1 MGRAEW
7 LQRKVLRVGGDAW
20 RGNGGKH
27 MSRLLIGGKEVVYGD
42 GTTYE
47 QVAADYQKDY
57 EQRILLVNVN
67 GRLRELNKRVEEDG
81 TISFVTE
88 ADKAG
93 VKTYRRSVVLLMQ
106 KALQNLFG
114 EKRVGIHVLQTTG
127 NGQYCELSGDDAP
140 EVPDAFLE
148 ELGAGMRRLIDADL
162 PIKKSSIPT
171 ADAVK
176 LFHELGMGGKEKL
189 FRFRRSSRVNIYD
202 LDGYKD
208 YFYGHMVPSTGYVR
222 QFDLVRY
229 SAGFV
234 LIYPDPKTGVVSEY
248 RPSAK
253 LFETQRASALWG
265 EQMGVKNIGELNEAI
280 STGRMQDII
289 LMQEAQMEARIGE
302 LADRIVNAGKKKFI
316 MIAGPSSSGKTTFSH
331 RLSIHLSARGLKP
344 HPIPLDNYY
353 LDRQFCPRDE
363 NGNFDF
369 ECLESLDVELFNKD
383 MSALLAGERVELPTF
398 NFMTGK
404 REYRGKFMQLGADD
418 ILVIEGIHGLNDKLS
433 YSLPGESKFKIYI
446 SALTQLSI
454 DDHNAL
460 PTTDG
465 RLIRRIV
472 RDARTRG
479 TSAQETIAMWD
490 SVRRGEEKYIFPFQ
504 EAADYIFNS
513 ALIYELAV
521 LKVYAEPQ
529 LFGIPADAPEYL
541 EAKRLLKFL
550 DYFLAIPGENIHHN
564 SLVREFIGGSCFHV

>member
-1 MGRAEW
+1 
-7 LQRKVLRVGGDAW
+7 
-20 RGNGGKH
+20 
-27 MSRLLIGGKEVVYGD
+27 MSRLLIGDREVVYEQ
-42 GTTYE
+42 GTTFE
-47 QVAADYQKDY
+47 KIAEDYQKDY
-57 EQRILLVNVN
+57 ERRIVRVCLN
-67 GRLRELNKRVEEDG
+67 GRLRELRKPVEEDG
-81 TISFVTE
+81 TLLFVTE

-93 VKTYRRSVVLLMQ
+93 VKAYRRSVVLLMQ
-106 KALQNLFG
+106 KAVHNLLG
-114 EKRVGIHVLQTTG
+114 KEHVSVHVLQTTG
-127 NGQYCELSGDDAP
+127 NGQYCELFSEKP
-140 EVPDAFLE
+140 IEVTDEFLE
-148 ELGAGMRRLIDADL
+148 RLGEEMHRLADLDL
-162 PIKKSSIPT
+162 PIEKTSVPT
-171 ADAVK
+171 ADAVN
-176 LFHELGMGGKEKL
+176 LFRELGMSGKEKL
-189 FRFRRSSRVNIYD
+189 FRYRRSSRVNIYD
-202 LDGYKD
+202 LDGYQD
-208 YFYGHMVPSTGYVR
+208 YFYGHMLPSTGYLK
-222 QFDLVRY
+222 QFDLIRY
-229 SAGFV
+229 SEGFV
-234 LIYPDPKTGVVSEY
+234 LIYPDAKTGVISEY
-248 RPSAK
+248 CPSDK
-253 LFETQRASALWG
+253 LFATQRSSALWG
-265 EQMGVKNIGELNEAI
+265 EQMGVKNIGQLNEAI
-280 STGRMQDII
+280 ATGRIQDII

-302 LADRIVNAGKKKFI
+302 LADLIVNAGGKKFI

-369 ECLESLDVELFNKD
+369 ECLEALDVELFNKD
-383 MSALLAGERVELPTF
+383 MSALLAGKRVELPNF

-504 EAADYIFNS
+504 EAADFIFNS

-529 LFGIPADAPEYL
+529 LFNIPVEAPEYL

-550 DYFLAIPGENIHHN
+550 DYFLGIPSENIHHN

>member
-1 MGRAEW
+1 
-7 LQRKVLRVGGDAW
+7 
-20 RGNGGKH
+20 
-27 MSRLLIGGKEVVYGD
+27 MSRLLIGDREVVYEQ
-42 GTTYE
+42 GTTFE
-47 QVAADYQKDY
+47 KIAEDYQKDY
-57 EQRILLVNVN
+57 ERRIVLVCLN
-67 GRLRELNKRVEEDG
+67 GRLRELRKPVEEDG
-81 TISFVTE
+81 TLLFVTE

-93 VKTYRRSVVLLMQ
+93 VKAYRRSVVLLMQ
-106 KALQNLFG
+106 KAVHNLLG
-114 EKRVGIHVLQTTG
+114 KEHVSVHVLQTTG
-127 NGQYCELSGDDAP
+127 NGQYCELFSEKP
-140 EVPDAFLE
+140 IEVTDEFLE
-148 ELGAGMRRLIDADL
+148 RLGEEMHRLADLDL
-162 PIKKSSIPT
+162 PIEKTSVPT
-171 ADAVK
+171 ADAVN
-176 LFHELGMGGKEKL
+176 LFRELGMSGKEKL
-189 FRFRRSSRVNIYD
+189 FRYRRSSRVNIYD
-202 LDGYKD
+202 LDGYQD
-208 YFYGHMVPSTGYVR
+208 YFYGHMLPSTGYLK
-222 QFDLVRY
+222 QFDLIRY
-229 SAGFV
+229 SEGFV
-234 LIYPDPKTGVVSEY
+234 LIYPDAKTGVISEY
-248 RPSAK
+248 CPSDK
-253 LFETQRASALWG
+253 LFATQRSSALWG
-265 EQMGVKNIGELNEAI
+265 EQMGVKNIGQLNEAI
-280 STGRMQDII
+280 ATGRIQDII

-302 LADRIVNAGKKKFI
+302 LADLIVNAGGKKFI

-369 ECLESLDVELFNKD
+369 ECLEALDVELFNKD
-383 MSALLAGERVELPTF
+383 MSALLAGKRVELPNF

-479 TSAQETIAMWD
+479 TRALAAIAMWAA
-490 SVRRGEEKYIFPFQ
+490 VRWGEEKYIFPFQ
-504 EAADYIFNS
+504 EAADFIFNS

-529 LFGIPADAPEYL
+529 LFNIPVEAPEYL

-550 DYFLAIPGENIHHN
+550 DYFLGIPSENIHHN

>member
-1 MGRAEW
+1 
-7 LQRKVLRVGGDAW
+7 
-20 RGNGGKH
+20 
-27 MSRLLIGGKEVVYGD
+27 MSKLFIGGKEVVYEQ

-47 QVAADYQKDY
+47 QIAKDYQKDY
-57 EQRILLVNVN
+57 DRRIVLACVN

-81 TISFVTE
+81 TLFFVTE

-106 KALQNLFG
+106 KAVHSMFG
-114 EKRVGIHVLQTTG
+114 GKNASVHVLQTTG
-127 NGQYCELSGDDAP
+127 NGQYCELFSEDSM
-140 EVPDAFLE
+140 EVTDAFLE
-148 ELGAGMRRLIDADL
+148 SLGAEMRRLADADL
-162 PIKKSSIPT
+162 PIRKTSVPT

-176 LFHELGMGGKEKL
+176 LFHELGMSGKEKL
-189 FRFRRSSRVNIYD
+189 FRYRRSSRVNIYE

-208 YFYGHMVPSTGYVR
+208 YYYGHMVPSTGYLE
-222 QFDLVRY
+222 QFDLIRY
-229 SAGFV
+229 SEGFV
-234 LIYPDPKTGVVSEY
+234 LIYPDRETGVLSEY
-248 RPSAK
+248 RPSEK
-253 LFETQRASALWG
+253 LFATQRSSALWG
-265 EQMGVKNIGELNEAI
+265 EQMGVKNIGQLNEAI
-280 STGRMQDII
+280 STGRIQDII

-302 LADRIVNAGKKKFI
+302 LADVIVNKGGKKFI

-363 NGNFDF
+363 NGDFDF

-433 YSLPGESKFKIYI
+433 YSLPSESKFKIYI

-479 TSAQETIAMWD
+479 TNAQETIAMWD
-490 SVRRGEEKYIFPFQ
+490 SVRRGEEYIFPFQ
-504 EAADYIFNS
+504 EAADFIFNS

-529 LFGIPADAPEYL
+529 LFNIPVDAPEYV

-550 DYFLAIPGENIHHN
+550 DYFLAIPSENIHHN

>member
-1 MGRAEW
+1 
-7 LQRKVLRVGGDAW
+7 
-20 RGNGGKH
+20 
-27 MSRLLIGGKEVVYGD
+27 MSKLFIGGKEVVYEQ

-47 QVAADYQKDY
+47 QIAKDYQKDY
-57 EQRILLVNVN
+57 DRRIVLACVN

-81 TISFVTE
+81 TLFFVTE

-106 KALQNLFG
+106 KAVHSMFG
-114 EKRVGIHVLQTTG
+114 GKNVSVHVLQTTG
-127 NGQYCELSGDDAP
+127 NGQYCELFSEDSM
-140 EVPDAFLE
+140 EVTDEFLE
-148 ELGAGMRRLIDADL
+148 SLGAEMRRLADADL
-162 PIKKSSIPT
+162 PIRKTSVPT

-176 LFHELGMGGKEKL
+176 LFHELGMSGKEKL
-189 FRFRRSSRVNIYD
+189 FRYRRSSRVNIYE

-208 YFYGHMVPSTGYVR
+208 YYYGHMVPSTGYLE
-222 QFDLVRY
+222 QFDLIRY
-229 SAGFV
+229 SEGFV
-234 LIYPDPKTGVVSEY
+234 LIYPDRETGVLSEY
-248 RPSAK
+248 RPSEK
-253 LFETQRASALWG
+253 LFATQRSSALWG
-265 EQMGVKNIGELNEAI
+265 EQMGVKNIGQLNEAI
-280 STGRMQDII
+280 STGRIQDII

-302 LADRIVNAGKKKFI
+302 LADVIVNKGGKKFI

-363 NGNFDF
+363 NGDFDF

-433 YSLPGESKFKIYI
+433 YSLPSESKFKIYI

-479 TSAQETIAMWD
+479 TNAQETIAMWD

-504 EAADYIFNS
+504 EAADFIFNS

-529 LFGIPADAPEYL
+529 LFNIPVDAPEYL

-550 DYFLAIPGENIHHN
+550 DYFLGISSEDIPHN
-564 SLVREFIGGSCFHV
+564 SIVREFIGGSCFRV

>member
-1 MGRAEW
+1 
-7 LQRKVLRVGGDAW
+7 
-20 RGNGGKH
+20 
-27 MSRLLIGGKEVVYGD
+27 MSRLLIGDREVVY
-42 GTTYE
+42 E
-47 QVAADYQKDY
+47 QGIAEDYQKDY
-57 EQRILLVNVN
+57 ERRIVLVCLN
-67 GRLRELNKRVEEDG
+67 GRLRELRKPVEEDG
-81 TISFVTE
+81 TLLFVTE

-93 VKTYRRSVVLLMQ
+93 VKAYRRSVVLLMQ
-106 KALQNLFG
+106 KAVHNLLG
-114 EKRVGIHVLQTTG
+114 KEHVSVHVLQTTG
-127 NGQYCELSGDDAP
+127 NGQYCELFSEKP
-140 EVPDAFLE
+140 IEVTDEFLE
-148 ELGAGMRRLIDADL
+148 RLGEEMHRLADLDL
-162 PIKKSSIPT
+162 PIEKTSVPT
-171 ADAVK
+171 ADAVN
-176 LFHELGMGGKEKL
+176 LFRELGMSGKEKL
-189 FRFRRSSRVNIYD
+189 FRYRRSSRVNIYD
-202 LDGYKD
+202 LDGYQD
-208 YFYGHMVPSTGYVR
+208 YFYGHMLPSTGYLK
-222 QFDLVRY
+222 QFDLIRY
-229 SAGFV
+229 SEGFV
-234 LIYPDPKTGVVSEY
+234 LIYPDAKTGVISEY
-248 RPSAK
+248 CPSDK
-253 LFETQRASALWG
+253 LFATQRSSALWG
-265 EQMGVKNIGELNEAI
+265 EQMGVKNIGQLNEAI
-280 STGRMQDII
+280 ATGRIQDII

-302 LADRIVNAGKKKFI
+302 LADLIVNAGGKKFI

-369 ECLESLDVELFNKD
+369 ECLEALDVELFNKD
-383 MSALLAGERVELPTF
+383 MSALLAGKRVELPNF

-504 EAADYIFNS
+504 EAADFIFNS

-529 LFGIPADAPEYL
+529 LFNIPVEAPEYL

-550 DYFLAIPGENIHHN
+550 DYFLGIPSENIHHN

>member
-1 MGRAEW
+1 
-7 LQRKVLRVGGDAW
+7 
-20 RGNGGKH
+20 
-27 MSRLLIGGKEVVYGD
+27 MSKLFIGGKEVVYEQ

-47 QVAADYQKDY
+47 QIAKDYQKDY
-57 EQRILLVNVN
+57 DRRIVLACVN

-81 TISFVTE
+81 TLFFVTE

-106 KALQNLFG
+106 KAVHSMFG
-114 EKRVGIHVLQTTG
+114 GKNVSVHVLQTTG
-127 NGQYCELSGDDAP
+127 NGQYCELFSEDSM
-140 EVPDAFLE
+140 EVTDEFLE
-148 ELGAGMRRLIDADL
+148 SLGAEMRRLADADL
-162 PIKKSSIPT
+162 PIRKTSVPT

-176 LFHELGMGGKEKL
+176 LFHELGMSGKEKL
-189 FRFRRSSRVNIYD
+189 FRYRRSSRVNIYE

-208 YFYGHMVPSTGYVR
+208 YYYGHMVPSTGYLE
-222 QFDLVRY
+222 QFDLIRY
-229 SAGFV
+229 SEGFV
-234 LIYPDPKTGVVSEY
+234 LIYPDRETGVLSEY
-248 RPSAK
+248 RPSEK
-253 LFETQRASALWG
+253 LFATQRSSALWG
-265 EQMGVKNIGELNEAI
+265 EQMGVKNIGQLNEAI
-280 STGRMQDII
+280 STGRIQDII

-302 LADRIVNAGKKKFI
+302 LADVIVNKGGKKFI

-363 NGNFDF
+363 NGDFDF

-433 YSLPGESKFKIYI
+433 YSLPSESKFKIYI

-479 TSAQETIAMWD
+479 TNAQETIAMWD

-504 EAADYIFNS
+504 EAADFIFNS

-529 LFGIPADAPEYL
+529 LFNIPVDAPEYL

-550 DYFLAIPGENIHHN
+550 DYFLAIPSENIHHN

>member
-1 MGRAEW
+1 
-7 LQRKVLRVGGDAW
+7 
-20 RGNGGKH
+20 
-27 MSRLLIGGKEVVYGD
+27 MSRLLIGDREVVYEQ
-42 GTTYE
+42 GTTFE
-47 QVAADYQKDY
+47 KIAEDYQKDY
-57 EQRILLVNVN
+57 ERRIVLVCLN
-67 GRLRELNKRVEEDG
+67 GRLRELRKPVEEDG
-81 TISFVTE
+81 TLLFVTE

-93 VKTYRRSVVLLMQ
+93 VKAYRRSVVLLMQ
-106 KALQNLFG
+106 KAVHNLLG
-114 EKRVGIHVLQTTG
+114 KEHVSVHVLQTTG
-127 NGQYCELSGDDAP
+127 NGQYCELFSEKP
-140 EVPDAFLE
+140 IEVTDEFLE
-148 ELGAGMRRLIDADL
+148 RLGEEMHRLADLDL
-162 PIKKSSIPT
+162 PIEKTSVPT
-171 ADAVK
+171 ADAVN
-176 LFHELGMGGKEKL
+176 LFRELGMSGKEKL
-189 FRFRRSSRVNIYD
+189 FRYRRSSRVNIYD
-202 LDGYKD
+202 LDGYQD
-208 YFYGHMVPSTGYVR
+208 YFYGHMLPSTGYLK
-222 QFDLVRY
+222 QFDLIRY
-229 SAGFV
+229 SEGFV
-234 LIYPDPKTGVVSEY
+234 LIYPDAKTGVISEY
-248 RPSAK
+248 CPSDY
-253 LFETQRASALWG
+253 LFATQRSSALWG
-265 EQMGVKNIGELNEAI
+265 EQMGVKNIGQLNEAI
-280 STGRMQDII
+280 ATGRIQDII

-302 LADRIVNAGKKKFI
+302 LADLIVNAGGKKFI

-369 ECLESLDVELFNKD
+369 ECLEALDVELFNKD
-383 MSALLAGERVELPTF
+383 MSALLAGKRVELPNF

-504 EAADYIFNS
+504 EAADFIFNS

-529 LFGIPADAPEYL
+529 LFNIPVEAPEYL

-550 DYFLAIPGENIHHN
+550 DYFLGIPSENIHHN

>member
-1 MGRAEW
+1 
-7 LQRKVLRVGGDAW
+7 
-20 RGNGGKH
+20 
-27 MSRLLIGGKEVVYGD
+27 MSKLFIGGKEVVYEQ

-47 QVAADYQKDY
+47 QIAKDYQKDY
-57 EQRILLVNVN
+57 DRRIVLACVN

-81 TISFVTE
+81 TLFFVTE

-106 KALQNLFG
+106 KAVHSMFG
-114 EKRVGIHVLQTTG
+114 GKNASVHVLQTTG
-127 NGQYCELSGDDAP
+127 NGQYCELFSEDSM
-140 EVPDAFLE
+140 EVTDAFLE
-148 ELGAGMRRLIDADL
+148 SLGAEMRRLADADL
-162 PIKKSSIPT
+162 PIRKTSVPT

-176 LFHELGMGGKEKL
+176 LFHELGMSGKEKL
-189 FRFRRSSRVNIYD
+189 FRYRRSSRVNIYE

-208 YFYGHMVPSTGYVR
+208 YYYGHMVPSTGYLE
-222 QFDLVRY
+222 QFDLIRY
-229 SAGFV
+229 SEGFV
-234 LIYPDPKTGVVSEY
+234 LIYPDRETGVLSEY
-248 RPSAK
+248 RPSEK
-253 LFETQRASALWG
+253 LFATQRSSALWG
-265 EQMGVKNIGELNEAI
+265 EQMGVKNIGQLNEAI
-280 STGRMQDII
+280 STGRIQDII

-302 LADRIVNAGKKKFI
+302 LADVIVNKGGKKFI

-363 NGNFDF
+363 NGDFDF

-433 YSLPGESKFKIYI
+433 YSLPSESKFKIYI

-479 TSAQETIAMWD
+479 TNAQETIAMWD

-504 EAADYIFNS
+504 EAADFIFNS

-529 LFGIPADAPEYL
+529 LFNIPVDAPEYV

-550 DYFLAIPGENIHHN
+550 DYFLAIPSENIHHN

>member
-1 MGRAEW
+1 
-7 LQRKVLRVGGDAW
+7 
-20 RGNGGKH
+20 
-27 MSRLLIGGKEVVYGD
+27 MSRLLIGDREVVYEQ
-42 GTTYE
+42 GTTFE
-47 QVAADYQKDY
+47 KIAEDYQKDY
-57 EQRILLVNVN
+57 ERRIVLVCLN
-67 GRLRELNKRVEEDG
+67 GRLRELRKPVEEDG
-81 TISFVTE
+81 TLLFVTE

-93 VKTYRRSVVLLMQ
+93 VKAYRRSVVLLMQ
-106 KALQNLFG
+106 KAVHNLLG
-114 EKRVGIHVLQTTG
+114 KEHVSVHVLQTTG
-127 NGQYCELSGDDAP
+127 NGQYCELFSEKP
-140 EVPDAFLE
+140 IEVTDEFLE
-148 ELGAGMRRLIDADL
+148 RLGEEMHRLADLDL
-162 PIKKSSIPT
+162 PIEKTSVPT
-171 ADAVK
+171 ADAVN
-176 LFHELGMGGKEKL
+176 LFRELGMSGKEKL
-189 FRFRRSSRVNIYD
+189 FRYRRSSRVNIYD
-202 LDGYKD
+202 LDGYQD
-208 YFYGHMVPSTGYVR
+208 YFYGHMLPSTGYLK
-222 QFDLVRY
+222 QFDLIRY
-229 SAGFV
+229 SEGFV
-234 LIYPDPKTGVVSEY
+234 LIYPDAKTGVISEY
-248 RPSAK
+248 CPSDK
-253 LFETQRASALWG
+253 LFATQRSSALWG
-265 EQMGVKNIGELNEAI
+265 EQMGVKNIGQLNEAI
-280 STGRMQDII
+280 ATGRIQDII

-302 LADRIVNAGKKKFI
+302 LAELIVNAGGKKFI

-369 ECLESLDVELFNKD
+369 ECLEALDVELFNKD
-383 MSALLAGERVELPTF
+383 MSALLAGKRVELPNF

-504 EAADYIFNS
+504 EAADFIFNS

-529 LFGIPADAPEYL
+529 LFNIPVEAPEYL

-550 DYFLAIPGENIHHN
+550 DYFLGIPSENIHHN